1 MFKRS
6 PIIAA
11 LAILALGSAA
21 AASAGWDEGV
31 AAFQAKNYQQ
41 AAVEFQEVVEQQPDL
56 YQGHYM
62 LGQSLAAQKKMQDAL
77 PHLRKAYDL
86 NPNDLGVQMVL
97 GKAYTDSRRYAD
109 AVSVLGKVD
118 ASKLP
123 GKNRVAL
130 HQMLAKAYEK
140 TGDERRMRGAL
151 KSAADADPNN
161 ADLRY
166 AYGAAAFNAGD
177 VEGAIAALAKAV
189 QLDAGDAKKQKTY
202 AQALLRKGRTTNS
215 AATKADA
222 YKKAS
227 AALVRVVAKDDSYD
241 NLIMLAGAQ
250 LGAKQYDPALSSL
263 ERAAG
268 KNSNDWL
275 PQYYM
280 GQAHTQKEQFRSA
293 EEKLKE
299 ALGKAGKNE
308 DKVTIYSQ
316 LGYVYEKQKRYDNA
330 IAAYR
335 SAGNDAGVKRAEENK
350 ATDAFNKDVE
360 KEAAERAAMKA
371 EEDRLKEQLKS
382 LPGAKPPTP

>member
-1 MFKRS
+1 MFRRS
-6 PIIAA
+6 PIIAT
-11 LAILALGSAA
+11 LAILALGSAGA
-21 AASAGWDEGV
+21 VSAGWDQGV
-31 AAFQAKNYQQ
+31 AAFQAKNYTQ
-41 AAVEFQEVVEQQPDL
+41 AAIEFQEVVEQQPDL

-86 NPNDLGVQMVL
+86 NPNDVGVQMVL

-109 AVSVLGKVD
+109 AVSVLGKMD

-123 GKNRVAL
+123 TKNRVVL

-151 KSAADADPNN
+151 SSAADADPSN

-166 AYGAAAFNAGD
+166 TYGAAAFNAGD
-177 VEGAIAALAKAV
+177 VDGAIAALGKAV
-189 QLDAGDAKKQKTY
+189 QLDPGDVKKQKTY
-202 AQALLRKGRTTNS
+202 AQALLRKGRTS
-215 AATKADA
+215 SGATKADA

-227 AALVRVVAKDDSYD
+227 AALGKVVAKDDSYD

-250 LGAKQYDPALSSL
+250 LGAKEYDGTLKTV
-263 ERAAG
+263 ERAAA
-268 KNSNDWL
+268 KNSNEWL

-280 GQAHTQKEQFRSA
+280 GQAYTQKEQFRSA

-299 ALGKAGKNE
+299 ALTKASKND
-308 DKVTIYSQ
+308 DKVTIYGQ

-330 IAAYR
+330 IAAYN
-335 SAGNDAGVKRAEENK
+335 SAGDRAGVQRAEENK
-350 ATDAFNKDVE
+350 KTDAFNKDVE
-360 KEAAERAAMKA
+360 EEAAERAAMKA

>member
-1 MFKRS
+1 MTMFKRS

-263 ERAAG
+263 ER
-268 KNSNDWL
+268 
-275 PQYYM
+275 
-280 GQAHTQKEQFRSA
+280 FRSA